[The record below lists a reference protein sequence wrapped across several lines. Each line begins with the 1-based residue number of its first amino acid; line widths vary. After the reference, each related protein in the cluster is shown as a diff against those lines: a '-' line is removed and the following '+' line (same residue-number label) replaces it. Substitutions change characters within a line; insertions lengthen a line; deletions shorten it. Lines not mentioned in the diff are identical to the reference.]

1 MLNKY
6 GPDKKESK
14 SDKTLLLSVLHSL
27 LIGWNSILFE
37 NLTKQHPD

>member
-27 LIGWNSILFE
+27 LIG
-37 NLTKQHPD
+37 